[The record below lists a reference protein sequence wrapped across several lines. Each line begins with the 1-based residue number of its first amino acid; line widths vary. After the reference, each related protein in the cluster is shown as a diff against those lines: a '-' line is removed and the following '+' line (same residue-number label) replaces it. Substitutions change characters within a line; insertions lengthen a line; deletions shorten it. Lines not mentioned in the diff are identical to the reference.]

1 MSAGEA
7 IHRGLKRT
15 IKMSSAK
22 INGKEQ
28 ELELPVSV
36 IELIRNNNVKQPET
50 VSVQLNGSFVL
61 RENYEETLVHESDEI
76 DFLYFMGGG
85 SQC

>member
-1 MSAGEA
+1 MSVSEA
-7 IHRGLKRT
+7 IHGQQKRT
-15 IKMSSAK
+15 INMSRVK

-28 ELELPVSV
+28 ELELPVTV
-36 IELIRNNNVKQPET
+36 IELIRKNNVKQPET

-61 RENYEETLVHESDEI
+61 RENYEETLVRESDEI